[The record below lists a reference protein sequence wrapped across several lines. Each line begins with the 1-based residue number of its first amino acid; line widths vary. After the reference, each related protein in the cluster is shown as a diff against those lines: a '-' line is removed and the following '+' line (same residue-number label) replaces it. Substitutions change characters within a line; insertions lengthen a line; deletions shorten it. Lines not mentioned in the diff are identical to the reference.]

1 MIASD
6 TSLELHSLPELRNYV
21 HERICDQHELELG
34 AFRMSER
41 LLTRGGNPCGLFFCV
56 HGPRSVKLT
65 AIWETERNTILFY
78 GSAGERVSRTQ
89 LKTSPPLATP
99 AWQS

>member
-1 MIASD
+1 MMATTD
-6 TSLELHSLPELRNYV
+6 PMELHNLSDLRNFV
-21 HERICDQHELELG
+21 QERICHHHELELG
-34 AFRMSER
+34 AFRMTER

-78 GSAGERVSRTQ
+78 GSAGERVDRTQ
-89 LKTSPPLATP
+89 LKASPSLVKFRL
-99 AWQS
+99 